1 MFIGTLALHLR
12 LETCH
17 SLKEKRSIIKSV
29 IARLRNE
36 FNISVAE
43 VDEQD
48 RWQSAVIGVACVSG
62 NKQYAQQQLHAVI
75 DWVYD
80 NRPDV
85 EVVQTDIEIL

>member
-1 MFIGTLALHLR
+1 MFIGTLAVHLR
-12 LETCH
+12 LETAH
-17 SLKEKRSIIKSV
+17 SLKDKRSIVKSV

-43 VDEQD
+43 VAEQD
-48 RWQSAVIGVACVSG
+48 RWQHAVIGVACVSG
-62 NKQYAQQQLHAVI
+62 DKQYAHQQLNAVI

-85 EVVQTDIEIL
+85 EIVQTDIEVL

>member
-1 MFIGTLALHLR
+1 MFIGTLAIHLR
-12 LETCH
+12 LATCH
-17 SLKEKRSIIKSV
+17 SLKEKRSIVKSV

-43 VDEQD
+43 VAEQD
-48 RWQSAVIGVACVSG
+48 RWQTAVIGVASVSG
-62 NKQYAQQQLHAVI
+62 DKQYAQQQLHAVI

-85 EVVQTDIEIL
+85 EIIQTDIEVL

>member
-1 MFIGTLALHLR
+1 MFIGTLAIHLR

-17 SLKEKRSIIKSV
+17 SLKEKRSIVKSI

-43 VDEQD
+43 VAEQD
-48 RWQSAVIGVACVSG
+48 HWQTAVIGVAGVSG
-62 NKQYAQQQLHAVI
+62 NKQYVQQQLHAVI

-85 EVVQTDIEIL
+85 EIIQTDIEVL